1 MTADKFFTFLIVI
14 FVFYAVIVRP
24 AVWLYKQMFPKI
36 EGLALKTEEE
46 MNTIRKVQLFNI
58 ANIDKK
64 YSVLGMIES
73 FDIDKTQAKEK
84 LQLQALALGGNAV
97 INVISNIDNNV
108 KGSVGSVAGMP
119 RMVEGRTSTVTTYH
133 YEGTAVKLLTK
144 A

>member
-1 MTADKFFTFLIVI
+1 MDADSFIGLLLAIFLL
-14 FVFYAVIVRP
+14 YAVVVRP
-24 AVWLYKQMFPKI
+24 LVWLYKKMFPKI

-46 MNTIRKVQLFNI
+46 MANIRKVKLFNI
-58 ANIDKK
+58 PNISEG
-64 YSVLGMIES
+64 YTALGMIEA
-73 FDIDKTQAKEK
+73 FDTDKTQAKEK
-84 LQLQALALGGNAV
+84 LQLQALELGGNAV